1 MKEVIF
7 NGDNVTI
14 YDFPV
19 DIIYPPEPAC
29 PSKPA
34 REIVSDV
41 VESAELDVSRNSRV
55 VIAFDDISVP
65 LPLPKNDPRKI
76 MVAEVLRKLKSVGVS
91 KDQITLVCATGMHRK
106 CSGRELR
113 SMLGDIAA
121 AYRVVNHDCRDVV
134 SLGESES
141 GYSVEINRYAAE
153 SDLIVY
159 LSVPFLPMNGGWK
172 SIAVGLGSYECIR
185 QHHLPDILAESSYM
199 NPRSEMHR
207 IIEDIGRHVAGQI
220 PVFHVDVVVN
230 NNFFRGFVSKAW
242 REIRGKERL
251 DQKLLMAFSNLMP
264 SSIKSA
270 VRNGYR
276 AGYEIAY
283 ATAGEVDEIHLEVLK
298 KVYEHRG
305 VRIGEKYDALIFG
318 LPNMSPYSVNSELNP
333 ILFHTMVRGYL
344 CNMFESIIRKK
355 AIFVVRNPVSEIFD
369 EKQHPAYREFYH
381 RYIVKGKTSPEE
393 IERAEKELVSD
404 PALMDAYTNGLAYH
418 PAHAVIAYYWG
429 ALGLERLEKAIIVG
443 RSPAIKPLGFDSAKN
458 MSEAIRVLREMGC
471 DKIAYVRLPP
481 VFFVY

>member
-7 NGDNVTI
+7 NGDSVTI
-14 YDFPV
+14 YDFPEDV
-19 DIIYPPEPAC
+19 NIIYPPEPAC

-34 REIVSDV
+34 REIVSDA

-121 AYRVVNHDCRDVV
+121 TYRFVNHDCRDVV

-159 LSVPFLPMNGGWK
+159 LSIPFLPMNGGWK

-199 NPRSEMHR
+199 NPRSEMQR
-207 IIEDIGRHVAGQI
+207 IIEHIGRHVAGHI
-220 PVFHVDVVVN
+220 S
-230 NNFFRGFVSKAW
+230 GF
-242 REIRGKERL
+242 
-251 DQKLLMAFSNLMP
+251 
-264 SSIKSA
+264 
-270 VRNGYR
+270 
-276 AGYEIAY
+276 
-283 ATAGEVDEIHLEVLK
+283 
-298 KVYEHRG
+298 
-305 VRIGEKYDALIFG
+305 
-318 LPNMSPYSVNSELNP
+318 
-333 ILFHTMVRGYL
+333 
-344 CNMFESIIRKK
+344 
-355 AIFVVRNPVSEIFD
+355 
-369 EKQHPAYREFYH
+369 
-381 RYIVKGKTSPEE
+381 
-393 IERAEKELVSD
+393 
-404 PALMDAYTNGLAYH
+404 
-418 PAHAVIAYYWG
+418 
-429 ALGLERLEKAIIVG
+429 
-443 RSPAIKPLGFDSAKN
+443 
-458 MSEAIRVLREMGC
+458 
-471 DKIAYVRLPP
+471 
-481 VFFVY
+481 